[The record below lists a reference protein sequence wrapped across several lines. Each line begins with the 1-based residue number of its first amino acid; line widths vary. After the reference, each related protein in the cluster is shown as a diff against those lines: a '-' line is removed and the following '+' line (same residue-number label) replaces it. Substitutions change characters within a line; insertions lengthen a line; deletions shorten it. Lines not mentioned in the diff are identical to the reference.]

1 MIFEKNLKSKCILAQ
16 YVKEDEI
23 RERDGEQNVWEEN
36 KTKDLMKKWEEFR
49 DGRTPLRNGI
59 FM

>member
-23 RERDGEQNVWEEN
+23 RERDGEQNV
-36 KTKDLMKKWEEFR
+36 
-49 DGRTPLRNGI
+49 
-59 FM
+59 